1 MNKSTVKS
9 MLYSIKLMGLGSMFP
24 CIILFCTAINGV
36 NAFTGYDLNFFGE
49 SENTL
54 WNISGVAFVV
64 ALLVS
69 AASVASS
76 FGNYYKLLVAMPV
89 KLDKMPSAMMQM
101 CDFVIASIAV
111 IDAVMMLIAGY
122 GTEILLKMSAMFI
135 IYVFVSIMFYVTTRT
150 GFKSYGITG
159 KVVSVILYFAAY
171 GVCTGAYMAATILI
185 YKDMPEIF
193 GNTAIISGIFI
204 AAAAL
209 GLLARTLSYV
219 GVRNCVR
226 QRKIYKIKNETPRE
240 ESYV

>member
-1 MNKSTVKS
+1 MNKSTVRS

-36 NAFTGYDLNFFGE
+36 NAFTGYNLHIFGGE
-49 SENTL
+49 ENTL

-69 AASVASS
+69 AVSVASS

-89 KLDKMPSAMMQM
+89 KLDKMPSAMMLM
-101 CDFVIASIAV
+101 CDFVIASVAV

-135 IYVFVSIMFYVTTRT
+135 IYVFISIVFYVTTRT

-171 GVCTGAYMAATILI
+171 GVCTGAYMAAAILI
-185 YKDMPEIF
+185 YEDVPEIF

-204 AAAAL
+204 ASAAL
-209 GLLARTLSYV
+209 GLLARVLSYV

-226 QRKIYKIKNETPRE
+226 QRKIYKIKNKMPRE